1 LEVPGNLKMDSE
13 DTNLVSNWM
22 RSKTTISSEASIV
35 EVAEVMT
42 SEDVGSVLVTAKG
55 KEIGILTERD
65 LTRKVVAKGLDPKST
80 TAKEVMSSPLLTVP
94 QDSSLW
100 EAAEMMSKKR
110 VRRLPVVDDR
120 GEVVGIISTR
130 IISYA
135 LPFMKASK
143 SDMLQLLRTDKDE

>member
-1 LEVPGNLKMDSE
+1 MSSE
-13 DTNLVSNWM
+13 EPNLVRNWM
-22 RSKTTISSEASIV
+22 RAKTMISSDASIV

-42 SEDVGSVLVTAKG
+42 SKDVGSVLVTAKG

-80 TAKEVMSSPLLTVP
+80 TAEEVMSSPLLTVP
-94 QDSSLW
+94 QDSPLW
-100 EAAEMMSKKR
+100 EAGEMMSKKR
-110 VRRLPVVDDR
+110 VRRLTVVDDR

-135 LPFMKASK
+135 LPFMKTSK
-143 SDMLQLLRTDKDE
+143 SNMLQLLRTDKDE